1 MIQTN
6 TRLFALAALLALTA
20 LIVGCG
26 RTETR
31 DISPPPQGA
40 QPDHG
45 HDHDHDDGE
54 DHDHD
59 HEHDEHPLGTVMIL
73 DMEIEGAQSHGAV
86 EPGKLCHLVIKL
98 PYNDGGQTIVRA
110 WIGTGPPDR
119 DLYYVGRGDYAASHD
134 DYDIHVEAPDP
145 LPDDARWWIEIE
157 RPDGTRGT
165 GSLPI
170 LRDVR

>member
-1 MIQTN
+1 MTTLNLIIT
-6 TRLFALAALLALTA
+6 LAALAAFTT
-20 LIVGCG
+20 GCG

-31 DISPPPQGA
+31 DIPTQTRDTQRDQA
-40 QPDHG
+40 
-45 HDHDHDDGE
+45 HDHDHD
-54 DHDHD
+54 
-59 HEHDEHPLGTVMIL
+59 HDEYPLGTMTIL
-73 DMEIEGAQSHGAV
+73 GMEIEGAQSHGAV

-110 WIGTGPPDR
+110 WIGTEDR
-119 DLYYVGRGDYAASHD
+119 DLYYAGRGEYAASHD

-145 LPDDARWWIEIE
+145 LPTDARWWIEIE

-170 LRDVR
+170 LEEVY

>member
-1 MIQTN
+1 MKTIA
-6 TRLFALAALLALTA
+6 LFLTLAALALFVT
-20 LIVGCG
+20 GCG
-26 RTETR
+26 QSDTPTP
-31 DISPPPQGA
+31 SGTA
-40 QPDHG
+40 QHDNDHG
-45 HDHDHDDGE
+45 HDHDD

-59 HEHDEHPLGTVMIL
+59 HEHDEHPLGTTTIL
-73 DMEIEGAQSHGAV
+73 GMEIEGAQSHGAV

-98 PYNDGGQTIVRA
+98 PYNDGGETIVRA
-110 WIGTGPPDR
+110 WIGTEDR

-170 LRDVR
+170 LREVH